1 MNAAAKFIH
10 ESNFFSGQLQDIRVP
25 KMFCWHLILLLII
38 LINALAIIYVTNLYR
53 VTYSKLQNMEQ
64 LSYQLELQKGQ
75 LMLEKA
81 SLMRPVRIEQIARDK
96 LGMSVPLKKHIILL
110 SQ

>member
-10 ESNFFSGQLQDIRVP
+10 ETNFFSGQLQDIRVP
-25 KMFCWHLILLLII
+25 KIFCWHLILLLAI
-38 LINALAIIYVTNLYR
+38 LINSLSIIYVTNLYR

-81 SLMRPVRIEQIARDK
+81 SLLRPARLEQLATDK
-96 LGMSVPLKKHIILL
+96 LLMSLPQKKHIIKLRA
-110 SQ
+110 